1 MGFSRQARAGWPIT
15 TVPGETAAAHAR
27 QLTAFQ
33 IAMTLRRIDE
43 HNSPARRSTNLIVA
57 ACPRGRSIRATASMQ
72 VELVAAGNSSC

>member
-1 MGFSRQARAGWPIT
+1 
-15 TVPGETAAAHAR
+15 
-27 QLTAFQ
+27 
-33 IAMTLRRIDE
+33 MTLWRIDE

>member
-1 MGFSRQARAGWPIT
+1 MVRRDARRL
-15 TVPGETAAAHAR
+15 AHHRRPPTRRLPPAR
-27 QLTAFQ
+27 LLTAFQ

-57 ACPRGRSIRATASMQ
+57 ACPRGPPVRAAASMQ